1 MNASLLQGGK
11 KSGKS
16 CRPHSSTV
24 GVKSWDMHWRMK
36 NTGHRKAVQDRE
48 TANRGTEARGSKAC
62 EDGRRETNLL
72 QTVFFI
78 QSQISWKPDVIEL
91 VGKIDVLSSSLTF
104 KLKKSDL
111 SVLKWKNQ
119 RNSKN
124 TLDNV
129 KICHQSWKKTVNVL
143 LEMKTLW
150 CLTRLVRVYNPGQ
163 PPQLCT
169 RCGHGPPC
177 NLITWANL
185 KLRPC
190 CQGVGN
196 QTQI

>member
-1 MNASLLQGGK
+1 MSASLLQGGK

-124 TLDNV
+124 TLGNV
-129 KICHQSWKKTVNVL
+129 KICHQSWKKL
-143 LEMKTLW
+143 QMYYLRW
-150 CLTRLVRVYNPGQ
+150 RH
-163 PPQLCT
+163 
-169 RCGHGPPC
+169 CGAWQGWSGY
-177 NLITWANL
+177 TTQAS
-185 KLRPC
+185 RPSC
-190 CQGVGN
+190 ALAAGMGHHA
-196 QTQI
+196 IL